1 VEEIAQLPSNTVAL
15 KSPAELALELY
26 NLLVPHSADVR
37 QKAMQAATTLLGD
50 AAMPLTHEA
59 GGSRARALTVG
70 AGEFADLG
78 LGPKALKWIQKH
90 RITRP
95 MLEEVFHLT
104 SGDVDI
110 IASTVPGTSK
120 REMTISCYLL
130 SGVRGL
136 LKSDVPS
143 LDEGDAV
150 AVCKRLTAYDRNNHT
165 TNRLAVG
172 NRMSGAKPTFTLTG
186 PGETAAADLLKRMAT
201 G

>member
-1 VEEIAQLPSNTVAL
+1 MLSLNLMRLRSRARQSWHWSSITYWFRIPLTCDKRL
-15 KSPAELALELY
+15 CRPAI
-26 NLLVPHSADVR
+26 
-37 QKAMQAATTLLGD
+37 TLLGD

-59 GGSRARALTVG
+59 GGSRARSIIIG
-70 AGEFADLG
+70 AGEFADLE

-90 RITRP
+90 GITRS

-104 SGDVDI
+104 SGDVAI
-110 IASTVPGTSK
+110 TASAVPGASK

-130 SGVRGL
+130 CGVRGL
-136 LKSDVPS
+136 LKNDVPS
-143 LDEGDAV
+143 LDEGEAV

-186 PGETAAADLLKRMAT
+186 PGETAAADLLKRMAP